1 MKTRNIIV
9 GLAVVAGLLTAQT
22 ESSAQLNKLLQKAK
36 DNAHRIENAVN
47 NQQKRQEAEQA
58 AAQEAAYQADISS
71 GKTYYVNA
79 SNGSNR
85 NDGTSPATAI
95 KDLQKAI
102 NIADEGS
109 VICVAEGNYLGTLDQ
124 GFIELKKYMSIVGGY
139 SNDFTERN
147 PVKYKT
153 WIRPDSRHLATSG
166 AHASLD
172 I

>member
-1 MKTRNIIV
+1 MKTRNIIL
-9 GLAVVAGLLTAQT
+9 GLAVVAGMLTAQT

-85 NDGTSPATAI
+85 NDGLRS
-95 KDLQKAI
+95 
-102 NIADEGS
+102 E
-109 VICVAEGNYLGTLDQ
+109 ERR
-124 GFIELKKYMSIVGGY
+124 VGKECY
-139 SNDFTERN
+139 S
-147 PVKYKT
+147 
-153 WIRPDSRHLATSG
+153 
-166 AHASLD
+166 
-172 I
+172 